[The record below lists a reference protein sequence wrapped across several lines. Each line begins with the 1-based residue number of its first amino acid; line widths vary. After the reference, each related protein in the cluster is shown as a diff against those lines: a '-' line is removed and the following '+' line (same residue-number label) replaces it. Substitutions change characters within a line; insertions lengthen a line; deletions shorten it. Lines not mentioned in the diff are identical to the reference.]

1 MVLRV
6 GWWRA
11 KAGGLNKPRQQGTSG
26 SLLQLLLSY
35 GNVQW
40 LGGKVVESDLTVLL
54 SFLVEGTRDVPCGL
68 SPVT

>member
-11 KAGGLNKPRQQGTSG
+11 KAGGLSQPRQQGTSG
-26 SLLQLLLSY
+26 SLLQPLLSY

-40 LGGKVVESDLTVLL
+40 LGGKVVQSDLTVLL
-54 SFLVEGTRDVPCGL
+54 SLLVEGMGVLHVAFPL
-68 SPVT
+68 